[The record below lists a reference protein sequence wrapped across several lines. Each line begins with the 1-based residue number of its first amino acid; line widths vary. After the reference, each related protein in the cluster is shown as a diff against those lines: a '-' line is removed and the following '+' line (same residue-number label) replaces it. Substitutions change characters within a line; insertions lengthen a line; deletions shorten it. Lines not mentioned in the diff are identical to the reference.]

1 MADLLK
7 QLLKKYPPDIRELV
21 QEMRMVLLKDIP
33 KEKVYLG
40 WSTIYYSF
48 TDRTKD
54 LVIAIG
60 LMPNRLNLYFRRGTD
75 LNDPNELLEGTGK
88 NMRHVK
94 IFESKQIRSRA
105 VNALIKQAIA
115 LAKSDQKQKSS

>member
-1 MADLLK
+1 MSNDLST
-7 QLLKKYPPDIRELV
+7 LLKKYPPDIRELV
-21 QEMRMVLLKDIP
+21 QEMRAVLLKTFP
-33 KEKVYLG
+33 HEKVYLG

-60 LMPNRLNLYFRRGTD
+60 PMPDRLNLYFRRGTD
-75 LNDPNELLEGTGK
+75 LADPDELLEGTGK

-94 IFESKQIRSRA
+94 VYESKQIRSRA
-105 VNALIKQAIA
+105 LKALIKQAIV
-115 LAKSDQKQKSS
+115 LAKP